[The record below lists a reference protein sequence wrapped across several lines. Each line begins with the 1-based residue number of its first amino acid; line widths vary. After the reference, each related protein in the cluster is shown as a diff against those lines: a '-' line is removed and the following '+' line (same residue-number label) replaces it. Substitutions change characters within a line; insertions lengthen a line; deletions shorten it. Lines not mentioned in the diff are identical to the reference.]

1 MVFNSVSS
9 QPETISE
16 PDPKPDSMASTVPSK
31 SLVHQAQDHGLP
43 LPQLKWAMSNN
54 TTTTKS
60 NENNKTSTKCSGNNN
75 PSLQLSSNTKLGQ
88 FDRVAKQPEP
98 KSSNVEKEADPIPAT
113 EVIDGPETQ
122 KPKSTA
128 EDKKSKICIRI
139 RSKEKAAVVP
149 EPEPEPEPENEK
161 ESSVA
166 AALAALE
173 DEETIQK
180 TWNLRPRRPV
190 PKANGRAGALKTG
203 APLVQQNKTEAAG
216 GSSKAG
222 GKGAQKKD
230 NKLKISVSLTKEEI
244 EEDIFIMTGARPSR
258 RPKKRAK
265 NVQKQLDVCIVEFNL
280 SFFIY
285 FLFIFYSWGWLILK
299 RF

>member
-9 QPETISE
+9 RPETIPE
-16 PDPKPDSMASTVPSK
+16 PAPKPDSMASIVPSK
-31 SLVHQAQDHGLP
+31 SLVHQAQNHGLP

-54 TTTTKS
+54 TTTTTKS
-60 NENNKTSTKCSGNNN
+60 NETNKTSAKSSENNN
-75 PSLQLSSNTKLGQ
+75 PSLQLSSNTKFAQL
-88 FDRVAKQPEP
+88 DPVAKQPEP
-98 KSSNVEKEADPIPAT
+98 KFCNVEKEADPLPAT

-149 EPEPEPEPENEK
+149 EPEPEPEQVNEK

-203 APLVQQNKTEAAG
+203 APLVQQNKTQVAG

-222 GKGAQKKD
+222 AKDAQKD

-265 NVQKQLDVCIVEFNL
+265 NVQKQLDH
-280 SFFIY
+280 
-285 FLFIFYSWGWLILK
+285 LFPGLWLNSVSTNSYQVPETPLK
-299 RF
+299 RI